1 MILYELDAINEQ
13 YFSPYTWRILMSLNH
28 KELYDETKRV
38 QVKFSDKSLISHKG
52 FKTVPV
58 LEDGNIWTGES
69 LQIAKYLEEAYPDKP
84 SLFGSKE
91 NMELTSI
98 INHMLDPKILSILA
112 RIIVSDVYKV
122 LQPDDKVY
130 FRETREKMLNKK
142 IEDIDLESE
151 KYIII
156 LQKEL
161 NPFRRILKDND
172 FFSGKKPM
180 YCDYLLFGFFMWARN
195 TSPKQLLDKNDILWL
210 WRERMLNLF
219 DGFAKKSNGYEI
231 K

>member
-13 YFSPYTWRILMSLNH
+13 YFSPYTWRIIMSLHH
-28 KELYDETKRV
+28 KGLYLDTKRV

-58 LEDGNIWTGES
+58 LEDGDIWTGES
-69 LQIAKYLEEAYPDKP
+69 LKIAKYLEEAYPDKP
-84 SLFGSKE
+84 SLFGGKE
-91 NMELTSI
+91 QMELTSI
-98 INHMLDPKILSILA
+98 INNILDPKILSILA
-112 RIIVSDVYKV
+112 RIIVADVYKV
-122 LQPDDKVY
+122 LQPDDKNY

-142 IEDIDLESE
+142 IEDIDIESK
-151 KYIII
+151 KYITF

-161 NPFRRILKDND
+161 NPFRRIIKDNNYFTGD
-172 FFSGKKPM
+172 KPM

-195 TSPKQLLDKNDILWL
+195 TSSKQILDRDDLLWH
-210 WRERMLNLF
+210 WRDRMLNLF

>member
-28 KELYDETKRV
+28 KELYDQTKRV

-58 LEDGNIWTGES
+58 LEDGNTWTGES
-69 LQIAKYLEEAYPDKP
+69 LKIAKYLEETYPDKP
-84 SLFGSKE
+84 SLFGGKE

-98 INHMLDPKILSILA
+98 INHMIDTKILGILA

-122 LQPDDKVY
+122 LQPDDKDY

-142 IEDIDLESE
+142 IEEIELESE
-151 KYIII
+151 NYIPI

-161 NPFRRILKDND
+161 NPFRKILKDND
-172 FFSGKKPM
+172 FFSGNNPM

-195 TSPKQLLDKNDILWL
+195 TSPKQLLDKNDVLWS
-210 WRERMLNLF
+210 WRQRMLNLF

>member
-1 MILYELDAINEQ
+1 MESCFAPSLERESKISRPSKAIPVKQKKETAKPFIIPKSFVSILSEKKCQE
-13 YFSPYTWRILMSLNH
+13 
-28 KELYDETKRV
+28 
-38 QVKFSDKSLISHKG
+38 
-52 FKTVPV
+52 
-58 LEDGNIWTGES
+58 
-69 LQIAKYLEEAYPDKP
+69 YLEKNNCLQAKEKAKASFMYDVKQHRIVFLIKEKEKVIGAIGRGLNSQIYPKWYIYGEKSYPFICGEGKVGVLVEDCASACAVSGVYAGIALMGT
-84 SLFGSKE
+84 SL
-91 NMELTSI
+91 
-98 INHMLDPKILSILA
+98 
-112 RIIVSDVYKV
+112 
-122 LQPDDKVY
+122 PD
-130 FRETREKMLNKK
+130 
-142 IEDIDLESE
+142 S
-151 KYIII
+151 YIPI

>member
-13 YFSPYTWRILMSLNH
+13 YFSPYTWRIIMSLHH
-28 KELYDETKRV
+28 KGLYLDTKRV

-58 LEDGNIWTGES
+58 LEDGDIWTGES
-69 LQIAKYLEEAYPDKP
+69 LKIAKYLEEAYPDKP
-84 SLFGSKE
+84 SLFGGKE
-91 NMELTSI
+91 QMELTSI
-98 INHMLDPKILSILA
+98 INNMLDPKILSILA
-112 RIIVSDVYKV
+112 RIIVADVYKV
-122 LQPDDKVY
+122 LQPDDKNY

-142 IEDIDLESE
+142 IEDIDLESK
-151 KYIII
+151 KYIPI

-161 NPFRRILKDND
+161 NPFRKIIKNND
-172 FFSGKKPM
+172 YFTGDKPM

-195 TSPKQLLDKNDILWL
+195 TSPKQILDRDDLLWH
-210 WRERMLNLF
+210 WRDRMLNLF

>member
-13 YFSPYTWRILMSLNH
+13 YFSPYTWRIIMSLHH
-28 KELYDETKRV
+28 KGLYLDTKRV

-58 LEDGNIWTGES
+58 LEDGDIWTGES
-69 LQIAKYLEEAYPDKP
+69 LKIAKYLEEAYPDKP
-84 SLFGSKE
+84 SLFGGKE
-91 NMELTSI
+91 QMELTSI
-98 INHMLDPKILSILA
+98 INNMLDPKILSILA
-112 RIIVSDVYKV
+112 RIIVADVYKV
-122 LQPDDKVY
+122 LQPDDKNY

-142 IEDIDLESE
+142 IEDIDIESK
-151 KYIII
+151 KYITF

-161 NPFRRILKDND
+161 NPFRRIIKDNNYFTGD
-172 FFSGKKPM
+172 KPM

-195 TSPKQLLDKNDILWL
+195 TSPKQILDRDDLLWH
-210 WRERMLNLF
+210 WRDRMLNLF